1 MEGADAMKRLL
12 ILSII
17 LFGISGQAGLKSI
30 PVAKTEKS
38 ASINRVGYISRMF
51 SDDEPEELDSREK
64 VINERLAT
72 MPKSLYLE
80 SEYQNFEIEPEP
92 EPDVEVSK
100 TKTITWDKLLT
111 TVCTTLQQVASA
123 TNKLARAV
131 LVVAR

>member
-1 MEGADAMKRLL
+1 MKRLL

-17 LFGISGQAGLKSI
+17 LFGISSQAGLKSI

-92 EPDVEVSK
+92 DVEVSE

>member
-1 MEGADAMKRLL
+1 MKRLL

-92 EPDVEVSK
+92 DVEVSK